1 MRIGLLTEGARP
13 YATGESWLWRGR
25 LVRALPQRESA
36 FTVPSHS
43 AHRAGRGRAP
53 LPRRVNRMRT
63 APQRDRRGGGRHEVS
78 GRAAALPGPLA
89 KRFFGAPLPAVDRPG
104 AAARVRS
111 AVAQGLAVCRGI
123 PREPMAHAPA
133 HRKAYAADA
142 YGTPPPS
149 AALAATDSGGAP
161 GPAPVA
167 VLGST
172 PAPALVAVL
181 GSEPASAPAAPGSAL
196 VPAPAPM
203 AFSVSELAPALTAPG
218 SALVVVLG
226 STPAPAAPAPALVA
240 APGSTLAPAPAAPA
254 PVPATG
260 PVGAGVVPAGTPL
273 LPGTVPQSAS
283 ARAQGPTPASAAPG
297 SAPVAVLGSG
307 AASAPAAPG
316 SALVPAPA
324 PVALPGSEPAPVP
337 RRGRTARPDHGD
349 RSMTRP
355 DDPAIPAVPDRP
367 ATAPERP
374 AGIAPR
380 ATARRSPA
388 TARRGPAGPATAL
401 PPHHRDPRER
411 AVDPSGTDPDTAAR
425 AAWTL
430 LALLPGA
437 ACLATAGALRITEGV
452 LGDGARALVTVVG
465 ALLAC
470 LALRACLAHGP
481 LRAPGGTGRAGLY
494 ACWLLGY
501 AVYGEGLLDQVMTG
515 GPDGWWGGDP
525 APLLGLAVAVAPA
538 AGCAH
543 VFTLRAHRERAGSRT
558 PEEFGAS
565 VRPLLL
571 AAALFLGALL
581 PLLHLADRAL
591 GGGGTGFAAVAL
603 GLLLF
608 LARLLAAHGLPEP
621 GAVALAA
628 ACAVEAAAPAL
639 ALSGRLPGLEPVAQ
653 PVNAL
658 VSVGGTGAV
667 GALACGAAA
676 LGLLLYAP
684 SALSRAL
691 AHTHP
696 RT

>member
-1 MRIGLLTEGARP
+1 
-13 YATGESWLWRGR
+13 
-25 LVRALPQRESA
+25 
-36 FTVPSHS
+36 
-43 AHRAGRGRAP
+43 
-53 LPRRVNRMRT
+53 
-63 APQRDRRGGGRHEVS
+63 
-78 GRAAALPGPLA
+78 
-89 KRFFGAPLPAVDRPG
+89 
-104 AAARVRS
+104 
-111 AVAQGLAVCRGI
+111 
-123 PREPMAHAPA
+123 
-133 HRKAYAADA
+133 
-142 YGTPPPS
+142 
-149 AALAATDSGGAP
+149 
-161 GPAPVA
+161 
-167 VLGST
+167 
-172 PAPALVAVL
+172 
-181 GSEPASAPAAPGSAL
+181 
-196 VPAPAPM
+196 
-203 AFSVSELAPALTAPG
+203 
-218 SALVVVLG
+218 
-226 STPAPAAPAPALVA
+226 
-240 APGSTLAPAPAAPA
+240 
-254 PVPATG
+254 
-260 PVGAGVVPAGTPL
+260 
-273 LPGTVPQSAS
+273 
-283 ARAQGPTPASAAPG
+283 
-297 SAPVAVLGSG
+297 
-307 AASAPAAPG
+307 
-316 SALVPAPA
+316 
-324 PVALPGSEPAPVP
+324 
-337 RRGRTARPDHGD
+337 
-349 RSMTRP
+349 MTRP
-355 DDPAIPAVPDRP
+355 DDPAIPAAPDRP

-388 TARRGPAGPATAL
+388 TVRRGPAGPVTAP

-411 AVDPSGTDPDTAAR
+411 AVDPSGVDPDTAAR
-425 AAWTL
+425 ATWTL

-494 ACWLLGY
+494 ACWLLSY

-543 VFTLRAHRERAGSRT
+543 LFTLRAHRERAGSRT
-558 PEEFGAS
+558 PEEFGTG

-571 AAALFLGALL
+571 AAVALFLGALL

-603 GLLLF
+603 GLLFF

-639 ALSGRLPGLEPVAQ
+639 ALSARLPGLEPVAQ

-667 GALACGAAA
+667 GALACGVAA

-696 RT
+696 RP

>member
-1 MRIGLLTEGARP
+1 MRIGLLTEGARS
-13 YATGESWLWRGR
+13 YATGESWPRCGR
-25 LVRALPQRESA
+25 LVRGLTQRASA
-36 FTVPSHS
+36 FTVPSHP
-43 AHRAGRGRAP
+43 AHRESRGRAP

-63 APQRDRRGGGRHEVS
+63 VPQRDRRGGGRHEVS
-78 GRAAALPGPLA
+78 GAAAALPGPLA
-89 KRFFGAPLPAVDRPG
+89 KRFFGAPLTAEDRPG

-111 AVAQGLAVCRGI
+111 AVAQGLAACGI

-142 YGTPPPS
+142 YPTPPPS
-149 AALAATDSGGAP
+149 AGPAATDSGGAP
-161 GPAPVA
+161 G
-167 VLGST
+167 S
-172 PAPALVAVL
+172 ALVALPV
-181 GSEPASAPAAPGSAL
+181 SEAT
-196 VPAPAPM
+196 PAPM

-218 SALVVVLG
+218 SALVLVPG
-226 STPAPAAPAPALVA
+226 STLAPAAPAPVLVA

-254 PVPATG
+254 LVPATG

-273 LPGTVPQSAS
+273 LPGTLPQSAS
-283 ARAQGPTPASAAPG
+283 ALAQGPTP
-297 SAPVAVLGSG
+297 
-307 AASAPAAPG
+307 APAAPG

-337 RRGRTARPDHGD
+337 RRRRTARPDHGD

-355 DDPAIPAVPDRP
+355 DDPATPAAPDRP

-380 ATARRSPA
+380 ATARRSPT
-388 TARRGPAGPATAL
+388 TARRVPAGPVTAL

-411 AVDPSGTDPDTAAR
+411 AVDPSGVDPDTAAR
-425 AAWTL
+425 AAL

-452 LGDGARALVTVVG
+452 LGDRARALVTVVG

-494 ACWLLGY
+494 ACWLLSY

-543 VFTLRAHRERAGSRT
+543 LFTLRAHRERAGSRT
-558 PEEFGAS
+558 PEEFGAG

-603 GLLLF
+603 GLLFF

-639 ALSGRLPGLEPVAQ
+639 ALSARLPGLEPVAQ

-667 GALACGAAA
+667 GALACGTAA

>member
-13 YATGESWLWRGR
+13 YATGEPWLWRGR
-25 LVRALPQRESA
+25 LVRGLTQRASA
-36 FTVPSHS
+36 FTVPSHP
-43 AHRAGRGRAP
+43 AHRESRGRAP
-53 LPRRVNRMRT
+53 LSRRVNRMRT
-63 APQRDRRGGGRHEVS
+63 TPQRDRRGGGRHEVS
-78 GRAAALPGPLA
+78 GGAAALPGPLA

-104 AAARVRS
+104 AAARTRS
-111 AVAQGLAVCRGI
+111 AVAQGLAACRGV
-123 PREPMAHAPA
+123 PRESMAHAPA
-133 HRKAYAADA
+133 RRKAYGADA

-149 AALAATDSGGAP
+149 VGPAATDSGGA
-161 GPAPVA
+161 
-167 VLGST
+167 LGSASVVV
-172 PAPALVAVL
+172 PGSEAAPALVAVP
-181 GSEPASAPAAPGSAL
+181 GSEATS
-196 VPAPAPM
+196 APM

-218 SALVVVLG
+218 SALVVVPG
-226 STPAPAAPAPALVA
+226 STPAPAAMAVSVSEPAPAL
-240 APGSTLAPAPAAPA
+240 AAPA
-254 PVPATG
+254 PVAATG
-260 PVGAGVVPAGTPL
+260 PVGAEVVPAGTPL

-283 ARAQGPTPASAAPG
+283 APAQGPTPALAAPG
-297 SAPVAVLGSG
+297 SEAT
-307 AASAPAAPG
+307 PG
-316 SALVPAPA
+316 SALV
-324 PVALPGSEPAPVP
+324 VAPGSEPAPVP
-337 RRGRTARPDHGD
+337 RRRRTARPDHGD

-388 TARRGPAGPATAL
+388 TARRVPAGPMTAL
-401 PPHHRDPRER
+401 PPHHRDPRDR
-411 AVDPSGTDPDTAAR
+411 AVDPSGADPDTATR

-543 VFTLRAHRERAGSRT
+543 LFTLRAHRERAGSRT
-558 PEEFGAS
+558 PEEFGAG

-603 GLLLF
+603 GLLFF
-608 LARLLAAHGLPEP
+608 LARLLVAHGLPEP

-639 ALSGRLPGLEPVAQ
+639 ALSARLPGLEPVAQ

-667 GALACGAAA
+667 GALACGTAA

-691 AHTHP
+691 ARTHP

>member
-13 YATGESWLWRGR
+13 YAIGEPWLWRGR
-25 LVRALPQRESA
+25 LVRGLTQRASA
-36 FTVPSHS
+36 FTVPSHP
-43 AHRAGRGRAP
+43 AHRESRGRAP
-53 LPRRVNRMRT
+53 LSRRVNRMRT
-63 APQRDRRGGGRHEVS
+63 TPQRDRRGGGRHEVS
-78 GRAAALPGPLA
+78 GGAAALPGPLA
-89 KRFFGAPLPAVDRPG
+89 KRFFGAPLTAEHRPG

-111 AVAQGLAVCRGI
+111 AVAQGLAACRGI

-133 HRKAYAADA
+133 HRKAYGADA

-149 AALAATDSGGAP
+149 AGPAATDSGGAP
-161 GPAPVA
+161 GSASVA

-181 GSEPASAPAAPGSAL
+181 GSGA
-196 VPAPAPM
+196 APAPM

-218 SALVVVLG
+218 SALVVVPG
-226 STPAPAAPAPALVA
+226 STPAPA
-240 APGSTLAPAPAAPA
+240 APAPAAPA

-260 PVGAGVVPAGTPL
+260 PVGAGVVPAGMPL

-283 ARAQGPTPASAAPG
+283 ALAPGSTPALAAPAAPG
-297 SAPVAVLGSG
+297 SVP
-307 AASAPAAPG
+307 ASAAPAAPG
-316 SALVPAPA
+316 SALVVAPA
-324 PVALPGSEPAPVP
+324 PVALPGSEPTPVP
-337 RRGRTARPDHGD
+337 RRRRTARPDHGD

-355 DDPAIPAVPDRP
+355 DEPAIPAAPDRP

-388 TARRGPAGPATAL
+388 TARRVPAGPMTAL
-401 PPHHRDPRER
+401 PPHHRDPPER
-411 AVDPSGTDPDTAAR
+411 AVDPSGIDPDTVAR

-515 GPDGWWGGDP
+515 GPDGWWGGNP
-525 APLLGLAVAVAPA
+525 APLLGLAIAVAPA

-543 VFTLRAHRERAGSRT
+543 LFTLRAHRERAGSRT
-558 PEEFGAS
+558 PEEFGAG

-603 GLLLF
+603 GLLFF

-639 ALSGRLPGLEPVAQ
+639 ALSARLPGLEPVAQ

-667 GALACGAAA
+667 GALACGTAA

-691 AHTHP
+691 ARTHP